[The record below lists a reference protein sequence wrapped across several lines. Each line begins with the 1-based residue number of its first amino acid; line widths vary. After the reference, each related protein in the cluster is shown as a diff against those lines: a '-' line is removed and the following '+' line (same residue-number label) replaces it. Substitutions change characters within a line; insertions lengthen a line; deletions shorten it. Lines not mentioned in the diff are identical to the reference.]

1 MLLIIQ
7 LNPTFKYTILVT
19 KFYLL
24 SIIYFSL
31 MSDFCNPINNKLY
44 NNILR
49 INKSLFVNLKFV
61 CFL

>member
-31 MSDFCNPINNKLY
+31 MSYFCNPINNKIY

>member
-1 MLLIIQ
+1 MLLILQ

-31 MSDFCNPINNKLY
+31 MSYFCSPLKNKLE
-44 NNILR
+44 IVFR
-49 INKSLFVNLKFV
+49 IN
-61 CFL
+61 

>member
-31 MSDFCNPINNKLY
+31 MSYFCNPINNKLY

-49 INKSLFVNLKFV
+49 INKILFENLKFV
-61 CFL
+61 C